1 MSALPK
7 PHTQLLTIEVEDD
20 IAQRFKAAADE
31 RGISL
36 SELMVGFTEWE
47 LTQQDSMT
55 AEPFTAEQIAQ
66 IEESLAQIE
75 RGETV
80 SNEEVF
86 AKLKERYPD
95 QTGRQIIEEAIK
107 AYAELSSYAVD
118 LLMVEEDA
126 DVLMAKGVADMEAG
140 RERDQAEVF
149 ADWRAKYG

>member
-20 IAQRFKAAADE
+20 MAQRFKAAADE

-47 LTQQDSMT
+47 LRQQDSMT
-55 AEPFTAEQIAQ
+55 AEPFTPEQIAQ

-75 RGETV
+75 RGETI

-86 AKLKERYPD
+86 AQLKERYPD

-118 LLMVEEDA
+118 LLMLEDDA

>member
-7 PHTQLLTIEVEDD
+7 PQTQHLTIEVEDG
-20 IAQRFKAAADE
+20 IAQRFKAAANE

-47 LTQQDSMT
+47 LTQQDWAAQELYT
-55 AEPFTAEQIAQ
+55 PEQIAQ
-66 IEESLAQIE
+66 MEVAIAQIE

-80 SNEEVF
+80 PHEEVF
-86 AKLKERYPD
+86 ARLKERFPD
-95 QTGRQIIEEAIK
+95 QTGREIIEA
-107 AYAELSSYAVD
+107 ALASYAELLTYVAD
-118 LLMVEEDA
+118 LPILNEDA
-126 DVLMAKGVADMEAG
+126 DALIAKGIADMEAG

>member
-7 PHTQLLTIEVEDD
+7 PHTRLLTIEVEDD
-20 IAQRFKAAADE
+20 IAQRFKDAADE

-55 AEPFTAEQIAQ
+55 AEPFTAEQIAE

-95 QTGRQIIEEAIK
+95 QTGREIIEEAIK

-118 LLMVEEDA
+118 MVVVEEDA
-126 DVLMAKGVADMEAG
+126 RALMAAGIADMESG
-140 RERDQAEVF
+140 NEIDQEELF
-149 ADWRAKYG
+149 ARWQAKYG

>member
-7 PHTQLLTIEVEDD
+7 PQTDHLTIEVEHDL
-20 IAQRFKAAADE
+20 AQRFRDAANE

-55 AEPFTAEQIAQ
+55 AEPFTPEQVAQ
-66 IEESLAQIE
+66 IEEGLAQIE

-86 AKLKERYPD
+86 ARLKERYPD
-95 QTGRQIIEEAIK
+95 QTGRQIIEAAIES
-107 AYAELSSYAVD
+107 YAELSSYALDMV
-118 LLMVEEDA
+118 MVEDDA
-126 DVLMAKGVADMEAG
+126 EALMAAGIADMESG
-140 RERDQAEVF
+140 NETDQEEVF
-149 ADWRAKYG
+149 AHWQTKYG

>member
-1 MSALPK
+1 MPK
-7 PHTQLLTIEVEDD
+7 PHTRLLTIEVEDD
-20 IAQRFKAAADE
+20 IAQRFKDAADE

-55 AEPFTAEQIAQ
+55 AEPFTAEQIAE

-95 QTGRQIIEEAIK
+95 QTGREIIEEAIK

-118 LLMVEEDA
+118 MVVVEEDA
-126 DVLMAKGVADMEAG
+126 RALMAAGIADMESG
-140 RERDQAEVF
+140 NEIDQEELF
-149 ADWRAKYG
+149 ARWQAKYG

>member
-7 PHTQLLTIEVEDD
+7 PHTQHLTIEVEDD
-20 IAQRFKAAADE
+20 IAQRFKEAAKE

-47 LTQQDSMT
+47 LTQQDFAT
-55 AEPFTAEQIAQ
+55 QDPFTPEQIAQ
-66 IEESLAQIE
+66 IEVGIAQIE

-80 SNEEVF
+80 PHEEVL
-86 AKLKERYPD
+86 ARLKERFPD
-95 QTGRQIIEEAIK
+95 QTGREIIEA
-107 AYAELSSYAVD
+107 ALASYAELLTYVAD
-118 LLMVEEDA
+118 LPILNEDA
-126 DVLMAKGVADMEAG
+126 DELMAKGIAEMEAG

>member
-1 MSALPK
+1 MSALARPQ
-7 PHTQLLTIEVEDD
+7 TQLLTIEVEDD
-20 IAQRFKAAADE
+20 IAQRFKNAANE

-55 AEPFTAEQIAQ
+55 AQPFTPEQIAQ

-80 SNEEVF
+80 SNDEVF

-118 LLMVEEDA
+118 MLVVEEDA
-126 DVLMAKGVADMEAG
+126 EALMAAGIADMESG
-140 RERDQAEVF
+140 NEIDQEEVF
-149 ADWRAKYG
+149 ARWQAKYG